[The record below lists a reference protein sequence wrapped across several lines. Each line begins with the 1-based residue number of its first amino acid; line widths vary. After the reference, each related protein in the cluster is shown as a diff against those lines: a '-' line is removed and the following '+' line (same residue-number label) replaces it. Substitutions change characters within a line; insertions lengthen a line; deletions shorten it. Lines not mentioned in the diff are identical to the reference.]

1 MAEKRFEIT
10 VDGKKYHVSLPQDQ
24 WDRLYAVDPSLIG
37 EKNARWPG
45 PDGNKSGRLYNDQEV
60 WQKLVQS
67 DVVTQAIAGEK
78 QRPAPPT
85 SQKDQ
90 AIGAALQLQDILWLS
105 YGDELAGYMAYAAAL
120 APGGKTPVEAYRE
133 TTGDIRRRL
142 ERERR
147 ERPIGSAAI
156 DVAGSLV
163 GAKGGMK
170 IAEEVLQNPTLAKL
184 FRFKSGPF
192 ATTGTGATTQAAHV
206 TPRTAR
212 EAAEWVPATSEAP
225 LLSKYSFMKTFPGR
239 KVPSALTR
247 VRSGPSLR
255 TAATTGG
262 YGAAGAGAYGFY
274 SGEGGGPLEETPGY
288 RDRLGRWITTAPF
301 GFALGAGLSMTPA
314 AASAARHLRTR
325 LSSALNKER
334 IPVARVRPEVAE
346 RLGLNPEQWYPFKG
360 EEGYPAVRIGD
371 KTVNRSDI
379 EIRMPGEAEPV
390 PTGPERMET
399 EFATPEDYDRG
410 AEVAAA
416 TRLRDSLIGEG
427 PTTIRREG
435 LRDEVML
442 GDEGVFDPIT
452 LHAAMQAGGET
463 AASAAARARLASRA
477 EQAAQ
482 ESMLPME
489 GYVQPVRAETAEG
502 LIAPQRE
509 AADIAYTT
517 ARESGDIV
525 PIKKGLFLD
534 RLRESVHFNNV
545 FEAARLKRTSVE
557 RGDPLLDQVGH
568 DYPKT
573 KEELLGGYRN
583 ITEGDVKR
591 YEAAGWE
598 IKVTTKSEKVGG
610 EMVEVEMY
618 RAIDPNGPNL
628 KARQVN
634 ELSQQMQGMAEREQ
648 VGSGDFMKFVDEFN
662 TEFIRKPGGRLEA
675 AGRTY
680 DERLRLEEVT
690 AGREGESPVLK
701 MRPAEIERHI
711 EYTGRGVTDKLP
723 FGTRRSNAQKIII
736 IEEGMDAIARDVIK
750 HEGIP
755 PQELIDRAQVLI
767 SHISDNPH
775 AFRMW
780 KDAVTRAKEYKL
792 SKERVG
798 TPFKP
803 MHEFKE
809 SFGEKVGG
817 FGRRMAEFFFSAPFA
832 ATRALDR
839 ALSSA
844 AKIRNQ
850 AINDAVVDMLTKVGK
865 QREAANRLI
874 MEKVNAQIISASD
887 KRILGD
893 IIRIATGRA
902 VAPISEQAGDMPIVG
917 PTVRGTGM
925 GLLMG
930 GMQAKKLIP
939 F

>member
-37 EKNARWPG
+37 QKNARW
-45 PDGNKSGRLYNDQEV
+45 PDGNKSGRLYNNQEV

-67 DVVTQAIAGEK
+67 DAIAQAIAGEK
-78 QRPAPPT
+78 QRPAP
-85 SQKDQ
+85 QKDQ
-90 AIGAALQLQDILWLS
+90 AIGAALQLQDILTLGA
-105 YGDELAGYMAYAAAL
+105 GDELAGLFAAAGAL

-142 ERERR
+142 ETEREQ
-147 ERPIGSAAI
+147 RPVGSAAI
-156 DVAGSLV
+156 DVAGSLL

-170 IAEEVLQNPTLAKL
+170 IAEEVLQNPALAKL
-184 FRFKSGPF
+184 LG
-192 ATTGTGATTQAAHV
+192 TGTGPTTQVAHV
-206 TPRTAR
+206 TPRTAGQ
-212 EAAEWVPATSEAP
+212 AAEWVPATSEAP

-239 KVPSALTR
+239 NVPSALTR

-255 TAATTGG
+255 TASTTGG
-262 YGAAGAGAYGFY
+262 YSAAGAGAYGFY

-288 RDRLGRWITTAPF
+288 RDRRGRWVTTAPF

-346 RLGLNPEQWYPFKG
+346 RLGLNPEQWYPFTGK
-360 EEGYPAVRIGD
+360 EGYPAVRIGD

-410 AEVAAA
+410 AEVAAT
-416 TRLRDSLIGEG
+416 TRLRDSLVGEG

-435 LRDEVML
+435 LRDEAML

-452 LHAAMQAGGET
+452 LHAAMQAGGES
-463 AASAAARARLASRA
+463 AASAAARARLTQRA

-489 GYVQPVRAETAEG
+489 RYVKDVRGETAEG

-517 ARESGDIV
+517 ARESGDAV
-525 PIKKGLFLD
+525 PIKKGLVLD
-534 RLRESVHFNNV
+534 RLRESVHFNEV
-545 FEAARLKRTSVE
+545 LKAARLRRTSAK
-557 RGDPLLDQVGH
+557 RGDPLLDEVGH
-568 DYPKT
+568 DYPDT
-573 KEELLGGYRN
+573 RAELLGGYRN
-583 ITEGDVKR
+583 ISEGDVAR

-598 IKVTTKSEKVGG
+598 IKVTTRAEKVGG

-634 ELSQQMQGMAEREQ
+634 ELSQEMQQMAEREQ
-648 VGSGDFMKFVDEFN
+648 TGDFMEFVEDFN
-662 TEFIRKPGGRLEA
+662 TEFIRKPGGRLET
-675 AGRTY
+675 AGRLY
-680 DERLRLEEVT
+680 DERLRLEEATV
-690 AGREGESPVLK
+690 GREGVSPVLK

-711 EYTGRGVTDKLP
+711 EYTGRGVTDDLP
-723 FGTRRSNAQKIII
+723 FGTRRSNAQKVII
-736 IEEGMDAIARDVIK
+736 IEEGMDAIAREVIK
-750 HEGIP
+750 HEGTP

-798 TPFKP
+798 TEFRP
-803 MHEFKE
+803 HEERKE
-809 SFGEKVGG
+809 TLGEKVGG

-874 MEKVNAQIISASD
+874 MEKINAQIISASD

-917 PTVRGTGM
+917 PVVKGTGM

-930 GMQAKKLIP
+930 GMKARKMIP

>member
-1 MAEKRFEIT
+1 MAEKRIQIT
-10 VDGKKYHVSLPQDQ
+10 VDGKQYNLDITQDEF
-24 WDRLYAVDPSLIG
+24 DFLYAVDPSKIG
-37 EKNARWPG
+37 EKNARW

-90 AIGAALQLQDILWLS
+90 AIGAALQLQDILSLS

-120 APGGKTPVEAYRE
+120 APGGQTPVEAYRE

-142 ERERR
+142 ETEREQ
-147 ERPIGSAAI
+147 RPVGSAAI
-156 DVAGSLV
+156 DVAGSLIA
-163 GAKGGMK
+163 AKGGMRL
-170 IAEEVLQNPTLAKL
+170 AEEVLQNPALAKL

-192 ATTGTGATTQAAHV
+192 ATTGTRATTQAAHV

-255 TAATTGG
+255 TMTTTGG
-262 YGAAGAGAYGFY
+262 YSAAGGGAYGFY

-288 RDRLGRWITTAPF
+288 RDRLGRWVTTAPF

-346 RLGLNPEQWYPFKG
+346 RLGLNPEQWYPFAG
-360 EEGYPAVRIGD
+360 EPGYPAVRIGD

-379 EIRMPGEAEPV
+379 EIRMPGEEPV
-390 PTGPERMET
+390 TGPERMET
-399 EFATPEDYDRG
+399 EFATPEDYDRA
-410 AEVAAA
+410 AEVLAA

-427 PTTIRREG
+427 ETTVRREG
-435 LRDEVML
+435 LRDEAML

-525 PIKKGLFLD
+525 PIREGLFLD
-534 RLRESVHFNNV
+534 RLRKSVDFDDV
-545 FEAARLKRTSVE
+545 FKEAKRRRTMVK

-568 DYPKT
+568 DYPET
-573 KEELLGGYRN
+573 KAELLGGYRN
-583 ITEGDVKR
+583 ITEGDVAR

-618 RAIDPNGPNL
+618 RAIDPKGPNL

-634 ELSQQMQGMAEREQ
+634 ELSQQMQQMAEKKQ
-648 VGSGDFMKFVDEFN
+648 TGDYMEFVEDFN

-680 DERLRLEEVT
+680 DERLRLEEAT
-690 AGREGESPVLK
+690 AGREGVSPVLK

-711 EYTGRGVTDKLP
+711 EYTGRGVTDDLP

-767 SHISDNPH
+767 SHISDNPA

-809 SFGEKVGG
+809 GWGEKIGG

-917 PTVRGTGM
+917 PAVRGTGM